1 MFLFCFLIFIFYLY
15 HYYLFTSI
23 HKTNDLFLF
32 FHRNVRKPSI
42 QYPRLTTHIAF
53 VKIRF
58 LYTDLLI
65 LILHTVCVSKHNK
78 MSDFKSVL
86 VKNNT
91 NDYDVILY
99 LYSIHD
105 LLCWISYSSK
115 IVKAGQ
121 TYLYRSVNRFQFE
134 IQVNYQQS
142 KKTVVDVRKWEKDV
156 HFTIFDINDVK
167 ENDLEDHEL
176 EKTICIRKLNIGKE
190 GEINGGRNLYEI
202 LNLNFNEIRRLS
214 KEEQDKTIK
223 QAFQRE
229 IRRWHSDTAGNLGDH
244 DMARKVILAFD
255 ILRDREKRADYHNKA
270 NYSEGWLSKSRWKS
284 IFKSECETEE
294 QKLNYK
300 KRMDMMALSFS
311 MSVGGLL
318 LSVLTAGAA
327 APIFGICGTLGS
339 GLLFGGI
346 QSFLRT
352 FKQKSI
358 EKGCDLGDYGKSFAF
373 GFIGG
378 AITGGAGV
386 GIAAGIVGIG
396 SAATQASAATI
407 GQFVGIGASSAAVG
421 GVSLSLAADA
431 EKKFIDGVDLTWKQV
446 VGHAVVGAVI
456 GAATGSAVGAVS
468 GGVAGISAEVSSTNI
483 EDKLVPGLRKYGV
496 SLSKG
501 LAKAVTNKST
511 VSVLGAVTGII
522 EERLDDDL
530 ENRPISE
537 HITGIGTNLV
547 VNVLRDVASGVMSTT
562 ADHVDTEME
571 VNRKVNSNDID
582 IVDSTADVETFNGT
596 VNEQDVDKVGRL
608 DSNKIETESKQ
619 HKRQR
624 IRCEIDEMSRL
635 TLADTTA
642 KVKNNQLPD
651 HCVSTDSNGDVYF
664 DANSVKGDSNT
675 EISESKDSSCIYAE
689 PSARFKYISEGLWKS
704 KMIVEYRCNN
714 KPLQKETS
722 GSGTA
727 IEIPIDAEDVK
738 VYFKVMRFI
747 ITWCDLKK
755 WDRFENQ
762 WFDEP
767 HIFTYECP
775 PEQRTFTIS
784 GSLYFERVTHIS
796 NEMHDDV
803 NEI

>member
-1 MFLFCFLIFIFYLY
+1 
-15 HYYLFTSI
+15 
-23 HKTNDLFLF
+23 
-32 FHRNVRKPSI
+32 
-42 QYPRLTTHIAF
+42 
-53 VKIRF
+53 
-58 LYTDLLI
+58 
-65 LILHTVCVSKHNK
+65 

-284 IFKSECETEE
+284 IFKSEW
-294 QKLNYK
+294 
-300 KRMDMMALSFS
+300 
-311 MSVGGLL
+311 
-318 LSVLTAGAA
+318 
-327 APIFGICGTLGS
+327 
-339 GLLFGGI
+339 I

-483 EDKLVPGLRKYGV
+483 DDKLVPGLRKYGV

-635 TLADTTA
+635 TLADTTV